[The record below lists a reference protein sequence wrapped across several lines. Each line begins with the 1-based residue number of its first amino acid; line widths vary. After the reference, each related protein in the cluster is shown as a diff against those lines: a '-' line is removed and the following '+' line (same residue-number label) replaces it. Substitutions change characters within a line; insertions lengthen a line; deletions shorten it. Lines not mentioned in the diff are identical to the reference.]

1 MTDAD
6 QNKSAKEAASS
17 VAGHPPQEEAVA
29 PTASFQRSDQT
40 KPVAIPR
47 PERWLPTEHAV
58 RRGEWLE
65 IIPDRSL
72 DLEQPEGRHVRMME
86 WLKSE
91 AFPAKIVGLLQS
103 RGEIQLQGDHIRL
116 RVFPNTPYG
125 FQPDYSYSLEVLYED
140 DYVLVVHKPAGMNV
154 HPSDAND
161 ATITLAHAV
170 AAYYEQTG
178 QSCAVRHVHRLDE
191 DTTGPVLYAKNE
203 LALYLLDEQMRS
215 KSIHRRYV
223 ALVHGKVN
231 ERLNVIDEPIGKDRH
246 HKQRRRVSP
255 GGQAAITHVQC
266 LRTTPKASLVQ
277 LELETGR
284 THQIRVHMSYV
295 GHPLIGDTLYGGK
308 PDLLPRQALHGEQ
321 LGFTHPWTGEP
332 LSINDP
338 WPADLEQAARV
349 LKLL

>member
-6 QNKSAKEAASS
+6 QNKPVQPAASS
-17 VAGHPPQEEAVA
+17 VDGHIPQQEAVTD
-29 PTASFQRSDQT
+29 TASSRRSDT
-40 KPVAIPR
+40 INPAVR
-47 PERWLPTEHAV
+47 PERWIPTEHAI

-65 IIPDRSL
+65 ITPDRSL

-91 AFPAKIVGLLQS
+91 AFPAKMIGLWQS

-116 RVFPNTPYG
+116 RVFPNTEYG
-125 FQPDYSYSLEVLYED
+125 FRPDYSYNPKVLYED
-140 DYVLVVHKPAGMNV
+140 DHVLVVHKPAGMNV

-161 ATITLAHAV
+161 ATVTLANAV
-170 AAYYEQTG
+170 AAYYERTDQH
-178 QSCAVRHVHRLDE
+178 CAVRHVHRLDE

-203 LALYLLDEQMRS
+203 LALYLLDEQMRN
-215 KSIHRRYV
+215 KSIHRRYI

-231 ERLNVIDEPIGKDRH
+231 ERLKVINEPIGKDRH

-255 GGQAAITHVQC
+255 GGQSAITHVEC
-266 LRTTPKASLVQ
+266 VRTTPTASLVR

-284 THQIRVHMSYV
+284 THQIRVHMSHV

-308 PDLLPRQALHGEQ
+308 SNLLPRQALHGEQ
-321 LGFTHPWTGEP
+321 LGFIHPWTGEQ

-338 WPADLEQAARV
+338 WPADLEKAATV